1 MSKRI
6 NWAAAAPDA
15 MKAQLGVHTYLEGCG
30 LPKTLQELVFLR
42 VSQINGCVY
51 CLDMHAKALRAAGE
65 GQQRLDCVAG
75 WREAHGLFSARER
88 AALAWA
94 EALTLVADTRQVSD
108 AVYAEAKA
116 QFSDREL
123 VDLTL
128 AVCSINSWNR
138 LNVGFAVVPTPDAES
153 ARKAAA

>member
-6 NWAAAAPDA
+6 TWAIAAPDA

-30 LPKTLQELVFLR
+30 LPVTLQELIFLR
-42 VSQINGCVY
+42 VSQINGCGY

-75 WREAHGLFSARER
+75 WREAHGLFSAREQ

-94 EALTLVADTRQVSD
+94 EALTLVADTRQVPD
-108 AVYAEAKA
+108 AIYDAAKA

-128 AVCSINSWNR
+128 AICSINSWNR
-138 LNVGFAVVPTPDAES
+138 LAIGFAKGPVPDADS
-153 ARKAAA
+153 RKAAAA

>member
-6 NWAAAAPDA
+6 NYNVAAPDA
-15 MKAQLGVHTYLEGCG
+15 VKAQLGVHTYLEGCG
-30 LPKTLQELVFLR
+30 LPVTLQELIFLR
-42 VSQINGCVY
+42 VSQINGCAF
-51 CLDMHAKALRAAGE
+51 CLDMHTKALRAAGE

-75 WREAHGLFSARER
+75 WREAHGLFSAREQ

-94 EALTLVADTRQVSD
+94 EALTLVADTRQVPD
-108 AVYAEAKA
+108 AIYDAAKA

-128 AVCSINSWNR
+128 AICSINSWNR
-138 LNVGFAVVPTPDAES
+138 LAIGFAKGPVPDADS
-153 ARKAAA
+153 RKAAAA

>member
-6 NWAAAAPDA
+6 TWAIAAPDA

-30 LPKTLQELVFLR
+30 LPVTLQELIFLR
-42 VSQINGCVY
+42 VSQINGCAF
-51 CLDMHAKALRAAGE
+51 CLDMHTKALRAAGE

-75 WREAHGLFSARER
+75 WREAHGLFSAREQ

-94 EALTLVADTRQVSD
+94 EALTLVADTRQVPD
-108 AVYAEAKA
+108 AIYDAAKA

-128 AVCSINSWNR
+128 AICSINSWNR
-138 LNVGFAVVPTPDAES
+138 LAIGFAKGPVPDADS
-153 ARKAAA
+153 RKAAAA

>member
-6 NWAAAAPDA
+6 TWAIAAPDA

-30 LPKTLQELVFLR
+30 LPVTLQELIFLR
-42 VSQINGCVY
+42 VSQINGCGY

-75 WREAHGLFSARER
+75 WREAHGLFSAREQ

-94 EALTLVADTRQVSD
+94 EALTLVADTRQVPD
-108 AVYAEAKA
+108 AIYDAAKA

-128 AVCSINSWNR
+128 AICSINSWNR
-138 LNVGFAVVPTPDAES
+138 LAIGFAKGPVHDADS
-153 ARKAAA
+153 RKAAAA